1 MVAVGNPVRQLLTY
15 FVNFKIYFLA
25 KTSSTYSSTAINIIY
40 CFAITFGSE
49 LSWRGAR
56 VGSGGLIPLLTIL
69 DDSGGFNSPS
79 KNLSLFRLL
88 SYDQTITIKG
98 AHSVMINF
106 SQFLVYH
113 LISSLTKFLN
123 SS

>member
-15 FVNFKIYFLA
+15 FVNFEIYFLA
-25 KTSSTYSSTAINIIY
+25 NTSSTYSSTAINIIC
-40 CFAITFGSE
+40 CFATTFFGSE

-56 VGSGGLIPLLTIL
+56 VGSASLLKIL

-88 SYDQTITIKG
+88 SCDQTITIKG